1 MVKKDTIGSYY
12 TIKDLPETE
21 RPREKL
27 YNHGVEYLSNS
38 ELIAIIIRTGYKN
51 FSALDLADDIL
62 RMDDRGLKHLADVK
76 LEELQRVKGIG
87 ECKAAQIVSAIELG
101 RRISTY
107 KSRDN
112 KVRITSPLM
121 VSDLFMEEMKY
132 FKREH
137 FRIICLDTKNHIIGV
152 EEISIGTLNSSIV
165 HPREVFNIAIR
176 KSANSIILLHNHP
189 SGDPSPS
196 KEDINVTLRLIE
208 AARIIGIKILDHV
221 IIGEDNH
228 MSFRENN
235 IVEF

>member
-1 MVKKDTIGSYY
+1 MVKNNVIDRYY

-27 YNHGVEYLSNS
+27 YNHGVDSLSNG

-51 FSALDLADDIL
+51 FSALDLANDIL
-62 RMDDRGLKHLADVK
+62 RLDDSGVKYLADVTI
-76 LEELQRVKGIG
+76 EELQRIKGIG

-112 KVRITSPLM
+112 KLRVNSPR
-121 VSDLFMEEMKY
+121 VIAELFMEEMKY

-137 FRIICLDTKNHIIGV
+137 FRTVCLDTKNQIIGV
-152 EEISIGTLNSSIV
+152 DDISIGNLNSSIV
-165 HPREVFNIAIR
+165 HPREVFNVAIR

-189 SGDPSPS
+189 SGDPTPS
-196 KEDINVTLRLIE
+196 IEDIKVTLRLIE
-208 AARIIGIKILDHV
+208 AGKIIGIKILDHI

-228 MSFRENN
+228 ISFREDN